1 MTGSEPLETADRD
14 VVANDEKAAE
24 DNDDPPPPAK
34 LPSSKKTK
42 KATTSPP
49 KKDDEKKPP
58 AVGEKSKVPKKTA
71 AAAVDPTS
79 APPPERIADL
89 EPPQPARPPATNQ
102 AAQRPSSSPTL
113 FGNQFKEAI
122 FQDKA
127 GGANSDLGFFDGA
140 QENFPGL
147 EAFGLSW
154 EPKKVATPS
163 ASSRSKRAATIV
175 LKNPFYYRDDR
186 RKRVSRQGARP
197 LRQKPAGAAALGS
210 RRSGQGPSGFWDNTE
225 FDSDFFN
232 GGSPGP
238 ATNSQT
244 GFSSSYEDFSSPAP
258 LPPVQKYVQQQQPAQ
273 YQKPA
278 RLTYSLPSQVRKLAN
293 IGK

>member
-1 MTGSEPLETADRD
+1 VT
-14 VVANDEKAAE
+14 NDEKAAE

-42 KATTSPP
+42 KATTGPP
-49 KKDDEKKPP
+49 KKDDEKKPS

-71 AAAVDPTS
+71 AAVDPPS

-89 EPPQPARPPATNQ
+89 EPPQPARPPPATNQ

-163 ASSRSKRAATIV
+163 SASSRSKRAATIV

-186 RKRVSRQGARP
+186 RKRVSRQGQRP
-197 LRQKPAGAAALGS
+197 PRQKPAGAAALGS

-258 LPPVQKYVQQQQPAQ
+258 LPPVQKYVQQQQQPQ
-273 YQKPA
+273 YHKPA

>member
-1 MTGSEPLETADRD
+1 VT
-14 VVANDEKAAE
+14 NDEKAAE

-42 KATTSPP
+42 KATTGPP

-58 AVGEKSKVPKKTA
+58 AVVEKSKVPKKTA
-71 AAAVDPTS
+71 AAVVDPPS
-79 APPPERIADL
+79 APTPERIADL

-163 ASSRSKRAATIV
+163 SASSRSKRAATIV

-186 RKRVSRQGARP
+186 RKRVSRQGQRP
-197 LRQKPAGAAALGS
+197 LRQKPAAGAAALGS

-258 LPPVQKYVQQQQPAQ
+258 LPPVQKYVQQQPQ

-293 IGK
+293 IRK